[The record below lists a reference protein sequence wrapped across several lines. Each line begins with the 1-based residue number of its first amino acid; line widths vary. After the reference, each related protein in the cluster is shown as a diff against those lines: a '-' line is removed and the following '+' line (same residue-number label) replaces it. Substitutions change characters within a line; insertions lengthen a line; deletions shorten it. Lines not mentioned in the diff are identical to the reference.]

1 MFEMDLEAKEAEQ
14 YIGSLNKRAEF
25 YAQNIIFNEKF
36 KESLGADEKDAIEV
50 CLQTRKWL
58 TGEGKEKV
66 STKAEELKKILLP
79 EITLQLLKE
88 GFNNLKNIRKEIK

>member
-1 MFEMDLEAKEAEQ
+1 MKN
-14 YIGSLNKRAEF
+14 SK
-25 YAQNIIFNEKF
+25 KVW
-36 KESLGADEKDAIEV
+36 GADEKDAIEV